1 MSKVSFNNKN
11 HVFYTSLK
19 ASVDKY
25 FTFTGQKRTG
35 NLRLYSKS
43 IILILVA
50 IALYT
55 TLLLVPMA
63 LLPNILS
70 SLFLGFILACIG
82 FNVMHDANH
91 GSYSSRKWVNET
103 LGLTLNAL
111 GGNSFIWKQKHNII
125 HHTYTNIDG
134 IDDDIAKSPFIR
146 MCSSQQW
153 VPAHRLQHFYT
164 PLLYAFSTMIWIL
177 FQDFEK
183 YFSKKIVKTPL
194 SRMSRFDHMIFW
206 VSKILY
212 LLFYVAIPILLM
224 GWQQWLLFF
233 LCMHIGLGFTLSI
246 VFQLAHV
253 VEETEF
259 ESVSSEAKIIENEWA
274 IHQIR
279 TTSNFSP
286 KSRIISWFAGG
297 LNYQIEHHLFPRI
310 SHIHYPALSKLVQ
323 AECLAHQ
330 LHYNSIP
337 TFKSAVS
344 SHFRF
349 IKVLGRKPGA

>member
-1 MSKVSFNNKN
+1 MSKVVFNNKN

-19 ASVDKY
+19 IAVDKY
-25 FTFTGQKRTG
+25 FTSTGKRKTG
-35 NLRLYSKS
+35 NIGLYTKS
-43 IILILVA
+43 VIFILVA
-50 IALYT
+50 VCLYV
-55 TLLLVPMA
+55 LLLFVPMS
-63 LLPNILS
+63 LLLLITC
-70 SLFLGFILACIG
+70 SLLLGFVLACIG

-146 MCSSQQW
+146 MCSSQLW

-164 PLLYAFSTMIWIL
+164 PFLYAFSSMIWIL
-177 FQDFEK
+177 YQDFEK
-183 YFSKKIVKTPL
+183 YFRKKIVNTQL
-194 SRMSRFDHMIFW
+194 TRMSATDHMVFW

-212 LLFYVAIPILLM
+212 LLFYVAIPIALM
-224 GWQQWLLFF
+224 GWQSWLLYF

-253 VEETEF
+253 VEETAF
-259 ESVSSEAKIIENEWA
+259 ESVTGDAKQIENEWA
-274 IHQIR
+274 IHQVK

-286 KSRIISWFAGG
+286 DNRIISWFAGG

-310 SHIHYPALSKLVQ
+310 SHIHYPALSRLVQ
-323 AECLAHQ
+323 AECAAFHLP
-330 LHYNSIP
+330 YNNLP
-337 TFKSAVS
+337 TFKAAVV

-349 IKVLGRKPGA
+349 IRVLGRKPAI